1 MKKLFAALLAL
12 VLALTMFCAASAA
25 EECALKDCLAGIADP
40 SGSVAYTLSTT
51 EYGPLDPADCDPEAY
66 VNLLLQME
74 LEPLDLS
81 LTPDGEYVVLMIG
94 DGEIR
99 FDFFLGEGGRDLI
112 RQVMKDGTETLYRAV
127 MPEGLAAPADIMQSW
142 YDFIAE
148 AHGLTEP
155 VEAELPDAGW
165 VRDALEGT
173 FWASDRASLEVFLE
187 DTDNYKVLI
196 TWSDSAWITYEW
208 VYSCEYDPA
217 VSALFARRMILDRV
231 TYDDSGAQV
240 SRENVSDQESAAVFF
255 VNDRDE
261 LIILNA
267 GDESLE
273 KKVFSKVSP
282 EAPAGLPDMAG
293 WTLPEAFGLTG
304 EEKAAFERAAEQLTG
319 VDYVPLCCLAEKDG
333 VRCYLARARAVYPEA
348 LPYYSLVYIS
358 ESGIRNIWDLWIGR
372 HAQ

>member
-1 MKKLFAALLAL
+1 MKKLISALLAL
-12 VLALTMFCAASAA
+12 TLTLCLICTASAG
-25 EECALKDCLAGIADP
+25 EEGKLKACLTQIADP
-40 SGSVAYTLSTT
+40 SESVTYTLSTT
-51 EYGPLDPADCDPEAY
+51 EHGPLDPAGCDPEPY
-66 VNLLLQME
+66 VSLLTQMK
-74 LEPLDLS
+74 LESVDLS

-94 DGEIR
+94 DEELR
-99 FDFFLGEGGRDLI
+99 FDFFLAESGKDLI

-142 YDFIAE
+142 YDSIAD

-155 VEAELPDAGW
+155 IEASLPDAGW
-165 VRDALEGT
+165 VKDSLEGA
-173 FWASDRASLEVFLE
+173 FWASDRASLELFLE

-196 TWSDSAWITYEW
+196 TWSDSAWVTYEW

-217 VSALFARRMILDRV
+217 VSALFARKMILDKV

-240 SRENVSDQESAAVFF
+240 SRENISEKDSEAVFF

-282 EAPAGLPDMAG
+282 EGPTGQNDMTG
-293 WTLPEAFGLTG
+293 WTVPETPGLTE
-304 EEKAAFERAAEQLTG
+304 EEKAAFSSAMEQLMG

-333 VRCYLARARAVYPEA
+333 VRCYLAKATVVYPGA
-348 LPYYSLVYIS
+348 VPYYALVYIN
-358 ESGIRNIWDLWIGR
+358 ESGVQNIWDLWIGR